1 MRIDGGLVRK
11 MARLAALGLSEGE
24 ADRLAGELSRILD
37 HFEAIRSVPD
47 DLLPPLPVAPAMPLR
62 DDDPSSG
69 PGERAYAA
77 ANAPEMARG
86 HFVVPRVVSR
96 NG

>member
-1 MRIDGGLVRK
+1 VRIDGDLVRR
-11 MARLAALGLSEGE
+11 MARLAALDLSEGE
-24 ADRLAGELSRILD
+24 SDRLAGELSRVLD
-37 HFEAIRSVPD
+37 HFEAIRSVPEGF
-47 DLLPPLPVAPAMPLR
+47 LPPLPDAPAVPLR
-62 DDDPSSG
+62 DDGPSSG

-86 HFVVPRVVSR
+86 HFVVPRLVSR

>member
-1 MRIDGGLVRK
+1 MDGGLVRR
-11 MARLAALGLSEGE
+11 MVRLAALDLSEGE
-24 ADRLAGELSRILD
+24 ADRLAGELSRVLD
-37 HFEAIRSVPD
+37 EFEAIRSVPD
-47 DLLPPLPVAPAMPLR
+47 ELLPPLPDAPAVPLR
-62 DDDPSSG
+62 ADSPASG
-69 PGERAYAA
+69 PEGRAFAA

>member
-1 MRIDGGLVRK
+1 
-11 MARLAALGLSEGE
+11 MARLAALDLSEGE
-24 ADRLAGELSRILD
+24 ADRLAGELGRVLD

-47 DLLPPLPVAPAMPLR
+47 DLLPSLEDAPAVPLR
-62 DDDPSSG
+62 DDAPTCG

-77 ANAPEMARG
+77 ANAPETARG

>member
-1 MRIDGGLVRK
+1 VRIDGGLVRR
-11 MARLAALGLSEGE
+11 MARLAALDLSEGE
-24 ADRLAGELSRILD
+24 SDRLARELSRVLD

-47 DLLPPLPVAPAMPLR
+47 ELLPPLPDAPAVPLR
-62 DDDPSSG
+62 DDAPTCG

-77 ANAPEMARG
+77 ANAPGMARG

>member
-1 MRIDGGLVRK
+1 
-11 MARLAALGLSEGE
+11 MARLAALDLSEE
-24 ADRLAGELSRILD
+24 EVDRFAGELGRVLA

-47 DLLPPLPVAPAMPLR
+47 DLLLPSGDAPAVPLR
-62 DDDPSSG
+62 EDDPSSG

-77 ANAPEMARG
+77 ANAPETSRG